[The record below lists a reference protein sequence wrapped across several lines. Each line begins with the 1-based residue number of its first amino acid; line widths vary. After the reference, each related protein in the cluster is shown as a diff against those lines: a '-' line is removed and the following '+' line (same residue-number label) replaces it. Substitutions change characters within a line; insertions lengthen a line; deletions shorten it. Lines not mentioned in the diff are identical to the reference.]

1 MFDKIHVFGDCGPMS
16 TPLAQD
22 RLDRLT
28 DKQRQVLDLL
38 IEHKTSKEIA
48 RTLGISPHTVDQRI
62 TLARIKLGLSSRGGI
77 AQEYRR
83 LRDLC
88 ERDTYEE
95 SYLGRSAPNFETSL
109 RDDPE
114 SLLIEPSNDRFRWR
128 GPAPE
133 VVGPVQQEGQR
144 VVPELF
150 DGPLGTL
157 IRLGAIGGIAIL
169 LEFVA
174 LVGISLFVVSSR
186 LMQ

>member
-1 MFDKIHVFGDCGPMS
+1 MTGLIAS
-16 TPLAQD
+16 E
-22 RLDRLT
+22 RLDQLT
-28 DKQRQVLDLL
+28 DKQRKVLDLL

-48 RTLGISPHTVDQRI
+48 RILGISPHTVDQRI
-62 TLARIKLGLSSRGGI
+62 TLARIKLGLSSRSGI

-83 LRDLC
+83 LLGLC
-88 ERDTYEE
+88 ERGTYQK
-95 SYLGRSAPNFETSL
+95 SYLGSPVNSFETLL

-114 SLLIEPSNDRFRWR
+114 SLLIEPVGKRFLLRK
-128 GPAPE
+128 PEPKAPS
-133 VVGPVQQEGQR
+133 PWQEPDQR

-169 LEFVA
+169 VEFAA
-174 LVGISLFVVSSR
+174 LVGIGLFVVSSR